1 MSLFDGLRRWEP
13 ERLHLD
19 IEALRRGQYADKYFV
34 NIARLLHRLAAQ
46 GYRHRGTHARIDPQG
61 LAVGDA
67 QVEMQ
72 LFTRRPGRTV
82 VAGLDAALAVLR
94 AATGY
99 WQGERFVPTAA
110 HLRLW
115 AVEDGEVVDY
125 HGDPMQVQPVLRIR
139 GRYRDFAALETVLL
153 GYLTRGSRIATN
165 TYEVLK
171 ASRGKPVLFFPARFD
186 LPATQALDGYAY
198 WIGVQRYNHD
208 FGAQVR
214 PFISTDAQ
222 GAWWGGR
229 GGGTTAHAL
238 IACFLGDTP
247 EAMLQFAAHLPP
259 EIPRIALVDFNNRT
273 AAESLAVAEAM
284 FRRYMEL
291 RQAGNKA
298 EARKFVLF
306 GMRLDTAGNL
316 RDESIP
322 LLGEPALDFGV
333 QPRLVVAVREALDHG
348 WRQWQIPEAWRDAAR
363 EYARAVKIVVSGGFG
378 AEKIDRFE
386 RLGVP
391 VDFYGV
397 GSWFFRNAGPTL
409 TDFTADVVRVRVAG
423 EWVDMAKV
431 GRRAC
436 EHPRWQSLTLPPW
449 ED

>member
-1 MSLFDGLRRWEP
+1 MSLFDGRRRWDP
-13 ERLHLD
+13 ALLHLD
-19 IEALRRGQYADKYFV
+19 LQALRKGYYSDKYFV
-34 NIARLLHRLAAQ
+34 NIARLLQALAEQ
-46 GYRHRGTHARIDPQG
+46 GYHHVGRHARLDPQN

-67 QVEMQ
+67 LVEMQ
-72 LFTRRPGRTV
+72 IFTRRPGRTV
-82 VAGLDAALAVLR
+82 IAGLDAALAVLR

-99 WQGERFVPTAA
+99 WQDGSFVPTVE
-110 HLRLW
+110 HLQLW
-115 AVEDGEVVDY
+115 AVEDGEISEY
-125 HGDPMQVQPVLRIR
+125 HGDPRQVQPVLRIR
-139 GRYRDFAALETVLL
+139 GRYRDFAALETVVL

-165 TYEVLK
+165 TYQILQ

-186 LPATQALDGYAY
+186 VPATQALDGYAY

-208 FGAQVR
+208 FGQQVR

-222 GAWWGGR
+222 GAWWGGV

-247 EAMLQFAAHLPP
+247 EAMLQFAAHMPP
-259 EIPRIALVDFNNRT
+259 QVPRIALVDFNNRT
-273 AAESLAVAEAM
+273 AAESVAVAEVM
-284 FRRYMEL
+284 FRRYREL
-291 RQAGNKA
+291 LEAGDEA

-306 GMRLDTAGNL
+306 GVRLDTAGSL

-322 LLGEPALDFGV
+322 MLGDPALDFGV
-333 QPRLVVAVREALDHG
+333 QPRQVVAVRQALD
-348 WRQWQIPEAWRDAAR
+348 QAWQTWDLPPRWQTVARDYLR
-363 EYARAVKIVVSGGFG
+363 GVKIVVSGGFS

-409 TDFTADVVRVRVAG
+409 TDFTADVVRVQVGGR
-423 EWVDMAKV
+423 WVDMAKV

-436 EHPRWQSLTLPPW
+436 EHPRWQPLRLEPAL
-449 ED
+449 

>member
-1 MSLFDGLRRWEP
+1 MSLFDGQRRWDP
-13 ERLHLD
+13 YALGLD
-19 IEALRRGQYADKYFV
+19 IAGLRRGTYADKYFV
-34 NIARLLHRLAAQ
+34 NIAHLLATLARE
-46 GYRHRGTHARIDPQG
+46 GYRHKGQHARLDPRG
-61 LAVGDA
+61 LAVGDVH
-67 QVEMQ
+67 VEMQ
-72 LFTRRPGRTV
+72 IFTRRPGRTV

-99 WQGERFVPTAA
+99 WQDETFVPTAE
-110 HLRLW
+110 RLQVW
-115 AVEDGEVVDY
+115 AVEDGEVVEY
-125 HGDPMQVQPVLRIR
+125 HGDPLHVQPVLRIR
-139 GRYRDFAALETVLL
+139 GRYRDFAALETTLL

-165 TYEVLK
+165 TYEILK

-208 FGAQVR
+208 YAAQVR

-222 GAWWGGR
+222 GAWWGGV

-259 EIPRIALVDFNNRT
+259 EVPRIALVDFNNRT
-273 AAESLAVAEAM
+273 AEESVAVAEVM
-284 FRRYMEL
+284 FRRYWEL
-291 RQAGNKA
+291 LEAGDEV

-306 GMRLDTAGNL
+306 GVRLDTAGSL

-322 LLGEPALDFGV
+322 MLGDPALDFGV
-333 QPRLVVAVREALDHG
+333 QPRLVVAVRQALDHA
-348 WRQWQIPEAWRDAAR
+348 WQRWDLPPRAQAAAQAYLRQVR
-363 EYARAVKIVVSGGFG
+363 IVVSGGFS

-386 RLGVP
+386 RLQVP

-409 TDFTADVVRVRVAG
+409 TDFTADVVRVRIHDA
-423 EWVDMAKV
+423 WVDMAKV

-436 EHPRWQSLTLPPW
+436 EHPRWQQVPLESVA
-449 ED
+449 

>member
-1 MSLFDGLRRWEP
+1 MSLFDGQRRWDP
-13 ERLHLD
+13 DLVGLD
-19 IEALRRGQYADKYFV
+19 VDGLRRGRYADKYFV
-34 NIARLLHRLAAQ
+34 NIARLLTDLARE
-46 GYRHRGTHARIDPQG
+46 GYVHPGHHARVDPQG

-67 QVEMQ
+67 RVEMQ
-72 LFTRRPGRTV
+72 VFTRRPGRTV

-94 AATGY
+94 AATGT
-99 WQGERFVPTAA
+99 WQGDAFVPTAD
-110 HLRLW
+110 HLQVW
-115 AVEDGEVVDY
+115 AVEDGEVAEY
-125 HGDPMQVQPVLRIR
+125 HGDPTQVQPALRIR
-139 GRYRDFAALETVLL
+139 GRYRDFAALETTIL

-208 FGAQVR
+208 HGTQVR

-222 GAWWGGR
+222 GAWWGGA

-259 EIPRIALVDFNNRT
+259 QVPRIALVDFNNRS
-273 AAESLAVAEAM
+273 AAESVAVAEVL
-284 FRRYMEL
+284 FRRYWEL
-291 RQAGNKA
+291 LQAGDQA

-306 GMRLDTAGNL
+306 GVRLDTAGNL

-322 LLGEPALDFGV
+322 LLGDPALDFGV
-333 QPRLVVAVREALDHG
+333 QPRLVVAVREALDHA
-348 WRQWQIPEAWRDAAR
+348 WQAWDLPLEARAAAR
-363 EYARAVKIVVSGGFG
+363 EYLRAVKIVVSGGFG
-378 AEKIDRFE
+378 AERIDRFE

-409 TDFTADVVRVRVAG
+409 TDFTADVVRVQVGGR
-423 EWVDMAKV
+423 WVDMAKV

-436 EHPRWQSLTLPPW
+436 EHPRWQRVTLEPVA
-449 ED
+449 